1 MSNLIDFPFNK
12 VSLNNQQFKI
22 VTEDNIKDKLLL
34 SCAGSGKTLTII
46 SKICYMINK
55 LGCSPDE
62 FIVCTFNRNAGEEL
76 KKRICGLIGMTDIMC
91 GTFHSI
97 GHRLLN
103 KFDYLY
109 VDSDYHIDE
118 TQIIFLNFLKSERC
132 IKLKEKYKYI
142 FVDEIQD
149 INEIQLDMIKE
160 LHTSSKYML
169 LVGDDLQNIY
179 AFRGSD
185 NTIIKNINIH
195 FPEIVIDKMI
205 YNYRSSKEIV
215 NLANEIQEKNTDCIY
230 KKMISKYETQKLP
243 EIHKFKNLSS
253 EIKFIV
259 GSIIKDLKSGY
270 KKKQIG
276 ILCRNNLPL
285 YFIEEQLQI
294 ANIKNKIL
302 NSESI
307 IGNSISLST
316 IHCSKGLEWNKIYLI
331 GMNNSYFPNQKS
343 DINEERRLFYVAV
356 TRAKS
361 DLLITFNEND
371 NCSSLL
377 SELDDNLFKKD
388 FIFHQLSNDIVP
400 KLPVNDK
407 INTVT
412 NIINSLSGQDYIN
425 LKDSKILKNIKY
437 EMKELYSEYKYPTW
451 VMDNDYYS
459 DFGSFVD
466 YLIRRMVS
474 DLVKSKNTKVNGL
487 RDRRADE
494 VIMNIFLKTYDYTF
508 WLSNLKLFNSCFI
521 YFNNNDK
528 ITKKVIKE
536 ICLKFK
542 KPTDDSFIKRIL
554 NIIKMI
560 AEKRKL
566 FNVEIEDIFVT
577 NKVSLPFS
585 HQSIMEKSYLKYMNP
600 DNNWKK
606 IVWEIFMVSKCHS
619 IWGDRRKNLYIDIEK
634 KNVNLLEEFYDDIFS
649 FISSIIKDE
658 SNVYCN
664 PRLDNGSIYG
674 DADLIVN
681 NEVMDFKTSYNG
693 DINIE
698 YTLQLLIYASLA
710 RSRGIQINKISIYNP
725 LTGSYFYSDIS
736 NWDKDEDLLD
746 YLINKVKPNV

>member
-1 MSNLIDFPFNK
+1 MSNLIDFPFNS

-76 KKRICGLIGMTDIMC
+76 KKRICSLIGMTDIMC

-118 TQIIFLNFLKSERC
+118 TQIIFLNFLQSDRC

-149 INEIQLDMIKE
+149 INELQLNMIKE
-160 LHTSSKYML
+160 LHKSSKYML

-185 NTIIKNINIH
+185 NTIIKNINNH
-195 FPEIVIDKMI
+195 FPKIVIDKMI

-230 KKMISKYETQKLP
+230 KKMISKYDTLNLP
-243 EIHKFKNLSS
+243 EIHKFKNLSN

-343 DINEERRLFYVAV
+343 DINEE
-356 TRAKS
+356 
-361 DLLITFNEND
+361 
-371 NCSSLL
+371 
-377 SELDDNLFKKD
+377 
-388 FIFHQLSNDIVP
+388 
-400 KLPVNDK
+400 
-407 INTVT
+407 
-412 NIINSLSGQDYIN
+412 
-425 LKDSKILKNIKY
+425 
-437 EMKELYSEYKYPTW
+437 
-451 VMDNDYYS
+451 
-459 DFGSFVD
+459 
-466 YLIRRMVS
+466 
-474 DLVKSKNTKVNGL
+474 
-487 RDRRADE
+487 
-494 VIMNIFLKTYDYTF
+494 
-508 WLSNLKLFNSCFI
+508 
-521 YFNNNDK
+521 
-528 ITKKVIKE
+528 
-536 ICLKFK
+536 
-542 KPTDDSFIKRIL
+542 
-554 NIIKMI
+554 
-560 AEKRKL
+560 
-566 FNVEIEDIFVT
+566 
-577 NKVSLPFS
+577 
-585 HQSIMEKSYLKYMNP
+585 
-600 DNNWKK
+600 
-606 IVWEIFMVSKCHS
+606 
-619 IWGDRRKNLYIDIEK
+619 
-634 KNVNLLEEFYDDIFS
+634 
-649 FISSIIKDE
+649 
-658 SNVYCN
+658 
-664 PRLDNGSIYG
+664 
-674 DADLIVN
+674 
-681 NEVMDFKTSYNG
+681 
-693 DINIE
+693 
-698 YTLQLLIYASLA
+698 
-710 RSRGIQINKISIYNP
+710 
-725 LTGSYFYSDIS
+725 
-736 NWDKDEDLLD
+736 
-746 YLINKVKPNV
+746 